1 MGDTARAAT
10 PRAQDHGGHRARR
23 PPGARTPSRSAQ
35 TDRPQAAG
43 GTRAVGRERSPRQ
56 RPGRA
61 ESRTSRAR
69 YRGERLPH
77 LSQNDCKRLAQ
88 DGGTSDHHQRRPR
101 RGDVTRGTIRLAQ
114 PAPRAI
120 TLHGQAQL
128 ATHGEANT
136 YRVVRFS
143 PEHDE
148 RRTVDPLAP
157 LEERLE
163 FGAGGQSLMSRKAA
177 TQTVNRLRPFA
188 RRRFNTLRPPFVFI
202 RSRNPCVFAR
212 RRRLG

>member
-1 MGDTARAAT
+1 VQTGKPRAAAGT
-10 PRAQDHGGHRARR
+10 AAADRRRSQRLRADRA
-23 PPGARTPSRSAQ
+23 G
-35 TDRPQAAG
+35 
-43 GTRAVGRERSPRQ
+43 
-56 RPGRA
+56 
-61 ESRTSRAR
+61 SRASGAGD
-69 YRGERLPH
+69 RGQRLPH
-77 LSQNDCKRLAQ
+77 LSKNDSERFTQ
-88 DGGTSDHHQRRPR
+88 DGGTSDHDQRRPC
-101 RGDVTRGTIRLAQ
+101 RGDVTRRTVRLAQ
-114 PAPRAI
+114 PAPSAI
-120 TLHGQAQL
+120 ALHGQAQL

-143 PEHDE
+143 PEHNE